1 MVNSKGRIIY
11 KLSKNARDSAL
22 QRQRDLAGKKNYKAL
37 EEMWPN
43 GKWYPEEV
51 APRNPKNINL
61 LREVEKISTR

>member
-1 MVNSKGRIIY
+1 MVNSKGRRIY

-22 QRQRDLAGKKNYKAL
+22 QRQRDLAEKKYKAL

-61 LREVEKISTR
+61 LREVKKISTR